1 MEYGRRRGV
10 PRSVVRWGDAAKPTT
25 LLPPLPRSIQVPFSR
40 LLIGALQ
47 ESRPGSDGSAHIF
60 FSGIYDVDGHLARG
74 YRGFQAIVS
83 VVLICHSE
91 RASRAVHPRGEP
103 TKRGRHRSTVVPGDD
118 SLSYC
123 SASPS

>member
-1 MEYGRRRGV
+1 MGYGRGRGV
-10 PRSVVRWGDAAKPTT
+10 PGGVSAAGETRPSQQRCSR
-25 LLPPLPRSIQVPFSR
+25 LSPRSKQVLFSR
-40 LLIGALQ
+40 LLIGVRP

-118 SLSYC
+118 SLS
-123 SASPS
+123 